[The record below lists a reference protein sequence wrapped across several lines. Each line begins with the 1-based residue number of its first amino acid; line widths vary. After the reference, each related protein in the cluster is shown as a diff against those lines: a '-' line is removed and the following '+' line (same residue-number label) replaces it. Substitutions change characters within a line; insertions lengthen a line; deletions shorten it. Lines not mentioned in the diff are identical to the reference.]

1 MLWLCT
7 FQTGLIIY
15 VSLLLLAPKILSVP
29 FDPQDNDFLSWAHPA
44 AFHNWSNWWVCGAL
58 PSSSWKASCGG
69 HRHFKKKTFSKSAN
83 TFDSNHMWCLFYI
96 WWHLPTLNW
105 TGATLCTLTMDIMW
119 LLILIIHYLG
129 LMTISLH
136 IRQIGLDLMVFY
148 LTFNQ
153 IWDEVMWLTPEKGR
167 LISTGPICW
176 EQIEPSP
183 KLANNLITMIGNN
196 WDFCFRMYAT

>member
-7 FQTGLIIY
+7 FQMGLIIY

-44 AFHNWSNWWVCGAL
+44 AFHNCSNCWVCGAL

-69 HRHFKKKTFSKSAN
+69 HLHFKKKTFSKSAN

-96 WWHLPTLNW
+96 RWHLPTLNW

-119 LLILIIHYLG
+119 LSILTMLPYICNCVTGFVSSSMKAFKLQ
-129 LMTISLH
+129 MVAQTPAAAAPSSTTIWGPW
-136 IRQIGLDLMVFY
+136 IRYPQYED
-148 LTFNQ
+148 
-153 IWDEVMWLTPEKGR
+153 
-167 LISTGPICW
+167 
-176 EQIEPSP
+176 
-183 KLANNLITMIGNN
+183 
-196 WDFCFRMYAT
+196 